1 MCCLFA
7 CQFFSNFSG
16 FFFILSVGAL
26 LLRFRCWFFVF
37 RCTSLTMMLHSVFNW
52 MSFNVLPSKQ
62 CIFRVLLR
70 VFFLLVCFI
79 RPQFTISASVAENSD
94 FVFHHWIKLT
104 SDRLNVRILG
114 SLFRSF
120 FFFFSSSVRLLRIN
134 KHSIDFPFQ
143 LNNKY
148 YKVKLNTAIDTHSL
162 VAIAIGMYVGLR
174 IY

>member
-1 MCCLFA
+1 MHRCNKRRRKWEQWWRFGVDGDDITSPVLYQHMWTAAADVKCIFLFL
-7 CQFFSNFSG
+7 CVVCSLVNFFLTSVDFFFHSFGCFVFVVG
-16 FFFILSVGAL
+16 FFF
-26 LLRFRCWFFVF
+26 W
-37 RCTSLTMMLHSVFNW
+37 CTSLTMMLHSVFNW
-52 MSFNVLPSKQ
+52 MSFKVLPSKQ

-120 FFFFSSSVRLLRIN
+120 FFSLLQ
-134 KHSIDFPFQ
+134 SD
-143 LNNKY
+143 Y
-148 YKVKLNTAIDTHSL
+148 YV
-162 VAIAIGMYVGLR
+162 
-174 IY
+174 

>member
-1 MCCLFA
+1 MILRRLYSINTCELLWLMLSVFFLFLCCLFA

-16 FFFILSVGAL
+16 FFFHSFGWCAVASFSL
-26 LLRFRCWFFVF
+26 LVF
-37 RCTSLTMMLHSVFNW
+37 LCTSLTMMLHSVFKW
-52 MSFNVLPSKQ
+52 MSFNVLPSKR

-120 FFFFSSSVRLLRIN
+120 FFLKS
-134 KHSIDFPFQ
+134 DYT
-143 LNNKY
+143 Y
-148 YKVKLNTAIDTHSL
+148 YV
-162 VAIAIGMYVGLR
+162 
-174 IY
+174 